1 MSKTKVSKIVKYKV
15 EEDVINMRR
24 AGLTYEQIAEDLNAS
39 GKIPPDDPINK
50 DTVARFL
57 ETIPEVKRKLYRDSQ
72 KRIIKTINQSFDIIY
87 EINNLYEKTKSLLEK
102 MEEDAEEKGKY
113 INPYQFKAVSSE
125 MRELLSKMIE
135 IQKEINDYKNVH
147 KFMEI
152 ILQTLYEEVP
162 DKIPI
167 IIERLKTIK
176 ETKWFSD
183 ILEHREDENNDW

>member
-57 ETIPEVKRKLYRDSQ
+57 ATIPEVKRKLYRDSQ

-87 EINNLYEKTKSLLEK
+87 EINSLYEKTKNLLEK
-102 MEEDAEEKGKY
+102 MEQEAEEKGRH

-167 IIERLKTIK
+167 IIERLKAIK

-183 ILEHREDENNDW
+183 LLEPREDDYNEW

>member
-1 MSKTKVSKIVKYKV
+1 MSKTKVSKIVKYEV
-15 EEDVINMRR
+15 EEDVINMRK
-24 AGLTYEQIAEDLNAS
+24 AGLTYEQIAEDLNS
-39 GKIPPDDPINK
+39 GGKIPPEDPINK

-57 ETIPEVKRKLYRDSQ
+57 EKIPEVKRKLYRDSQ
-72 KRIIKTINQSFDIIY
+72 KRVIKTINQSFDIIY
-87 EINNLYEKTKSLLEK
+87 EINNLYEKTKNLLEQ
-102 MEEDAEEKGKY
+102 MERDAEEKGKY

-125 MRELLSKMIE
+125 MREFLSKMIE
-135 IQKEINDYKNVH
+135 IQREINDYKNVN

-167 IIERLKTIK
+167 IIERLRTIK

-183 ILEHREDENNDW
+183 ILEHREEDKNDW

>member
-15 EEDVINMRR
+15 EEDVINMRK

-50 DTVARFL
+50 DTIARFL
-57 ETIPEVKRKLYRDSQ
+57 ATIPEVKRKLYRDSQ

-87 EINNLYEKTKSLLEK
+87 EINSLYEKTKNLLEK
-102 MEEDAEEKGKY
+102 MEQEAEEKGRY

-167 IIERLKTIK
+167 IIERLKAIK

-183 ILEHREDENNDW
+183 LLEPREEDYNEW

>member
-87 EINNLYEKTKSLLEK
+87 EINNLYEKTKNLLEK